1 MVAFETLLLG
11 VIFGRAP
18 IRLMVAPPV
27 ATVEVRLDG
36 TQIGVLHG
44 PPWATDYDFG
54 RQPMPHELTA
64 VGLDASGHQVGRVT
78 QWVNFGRQKAGV
90 SVLLERDP
98 KTRQPLA
105 ARVAW
110 KAANEAEPQ
119 AVDATLDGAAL
130 PFSDPRRIPLP
141 PTDASQPHLVS
152 VEVTFPEDLR
162 ERADV
167 AFGGDVID
175 SAESELTAIAVTL
188 PPKQRSFAVRDA
200 QELFYLDQTPLQP
213 FAVEKSRAEVAL
225 VVDQEVPPVIQ
236 RHWFGTSPLP
246 SPRKLNPDRDRFYIF
261 NTVPRLVRGPDNLA
275 SIFPMSLPRS
285 LSWLDD
291 YGTLR
296 MIGYPEAA
304 LGDQL
309 IANTVAVAAAEVA
322 AYNHRRA
329 VVLLLGDAAPTYP
342 GIDPKLYDG
351 STLDIAAVKAY
362 LAALNVPLFVW
373 SVTGGAGGPLTAAW
387 GPAEDVST
395 QGKLRKAL
403 KKVAANLEAQRIV
416 WFSGRHLPQHITLD
430 TGRTTLR
437 LAR

>member
-36 TQIGVLHG
+36 TQIAILQG
-44 PPWATDYDFG
+44 PPWVTDYDFG

-64 VGLDASGHQVGRVT
+64 VGLDASGHQVGRVA

-98 KTRQPLA
+98 KTHQPLA
-105 ARVAW
+105 ARMAW
-110 KAANEAEPQ
+110 RAVNEAEPQ
-119 AVDATLDGAAL
+119 AVDATLDGAPL

-141 PTDASQPHLVS
+141 PTDTSQPHLVS
-152 VEVTFPEDLR
+152 IEVTFPEDLR

-175 SAESELTAIAVTL
+175 RAESELTAIAVTL

-200 QELFYLDQTPLQP
+200 QGLFYLDQTPLQP

-225 VVDQEVPPVIQ
+225 VVDQEVPPAL
-236 RHWFGTSPLP
+236 RSRGAGTYPPP
-246 SPRKLNPDRDRFYIF
+246 SSRKLNPDRDRFYVV

-296 MIGYPEAA
+296 AIGYPDGGPRA
-304 LGDQL
+304 QL
-309 IANTVAVAAAEVA
+309 IANAVAVAAAEVA

-342 GIDPKLYDG
+342 GIDPRLYDG
-351 STLDIAAVKAY
+351 SSLDIAAVRAY
-362 LAALNVPLFVW
+362 LVALNVPLFVW
-373 SVTGGAGGPLTAAW
+373 SVAGGKGGPLTAAW

-395 QGKLRKAL
+395 QGKLRKAF
-403 KKVAANLEAQRIV
+403 KKLAASLEAQRIV
-416 WFSGRHLPQHITLD
+416 WFSGRHLPQHIAMD
-430 TGRTTLR
+430 ESRTTLR